1 MTDISGILK
10 NNSGD
15 TLALTTITLTETDSK
30 QTLVTT
36 TDTGGGYYF
45 SVPTGTWRITIQQ
58 PGTPPKDIGMME
70 IDSSTQEGA
79 LEKYITSLQ
88 PSTLDI
94 QVLSFMRG
102 LVSQAERAAA
112 EAVVG
117 IKGIDDGV
125 KASQEAAAQAKQA
138 KEEALKIV
146 GNGKPGASAYEFW
159 VSQQPPG
166 SDTSEAAYLAFQKGR
181 PGADGK
187 SAYEIWA
194 EQQPTGSDKSETAYL
209 AFQKGRPGADGKSAY
224 EIWVEQQPT
233 GSDTSMSAYMK
244 FQEGKTASGTDDV
257 KKTDIPAYL
266 TREKLAHGANLEDL
280 LSEGKEGIFPVDDNS
295 MIADMPGEYHYGGS
309 VHIRKIADGV
319 FTQEVTLTNGEIWIR
334 TYNNGDLTGW
344 MPVVSQRPAGGYG
357 RWDYPG
363 SYGLVCV
370 KAGVDVAGSG
380 SSTEY
385 PDITVA
391 YPTILDGVNLQP
403 VCLSVTPNGVSYS
416 VLNYE
421 LSGTWELHSFVDYN
435 TANRSIVLALRV
447 R

>member
-166 SDTSEAAYLAFQKGR
+166 SDTSEA
-181 PGADGK
+181 
-187 SAYEIWA
+187 
-194 EQQPTGSDKSETAYL
+194 AYL